1 MNRLIRRFQE
11 LVRSRRADDDLAQ
24 EIETH
29 RTLVQRDLERR
40 GLSPD
45 AAEAAR
51 RRSLGNV
58 TLAREDAR
66 DLSRLRCGRAV
77 LAGRPLRHSDAG
89 RQPAFTAV
97 AVTTLALGIGAST
110 AMFSVVNAVLLR
122 PLPYQEPD
130 RLAAIWIADAVRDVR
145 EAGTSF
151 PTYTDWRSQSRSFAD
166 MAISATGTGIDG
178 AMQFAA
184 AQRIREM
191 GIRMALD
198 ARGVDVMRLMIGQG
212 LRLPLA
218 GVAIGL
224 TGAYLLVGLSQ
235 SQLFEI
241 QPTDPVTFAGVT
253 ALIAAAAIPACYLP
267 ARRAAR
273 VDPVVALRND

>member
-1 MNRLIRRFQE
+1 
-11 LVRSRRADDDLAQ
+11 
-24 EIETH
+24 
-29 RTLVQRDLERR
+29 
-40 GLSPD
+40 
-45 AAEAAR
+45 
-51 RRSLGNV
+51 
-58 TLAREDAR
+58 
-66 DLSRLRCGRAV
+66 
-77 LAGRPLRHSDAG
+77 
-89 RQPAFTAV
+89 
-97 AVTTLALGIGAST
+97 
-110 AMFSVVNAVLLR
+110 
-122 PLPYQEPD
+122 
-130 RLAAIWIADAVRDVR
+130 
-145 EAGTSF
+145 
-151 PTYTDWRSQSRSFAD
+151 
-166 MAISATGTGIDG
+166 
-178 AMQFAA
+178 
-184 AQRIREM
+184 M